1 MKVVFAI
8 KSQAIS
14 SASDGNGGEVCVGV
28 EGDGVPSGVK
38 LGFGIDVEIHV
49 TGGDGGVIVEGDGV
63 SPGVRVG
70 VDGTDVE
77 FSATGGEVGVVI
89 EDSGVVGDDAPM
101 VFVRYITST
110 TPTCGTTGS
119 EKH

>member
-1 MKVVFAI
+1 M
-8 KSQAIS
+8 
-14 SASDGNGGEVCVGV
+14 
-28 EGDGVPSGVK
+28 
-38 LGFGIDVEIHV
+38 

-89 EDSGVVGDDAPM
+89 EDSGW
-101 VFVRYITST
+101 
-110 TPTCGTTGS
+110 
-119 EKH
+119 